1 MNEAHRTGKVG
12 AQADQPAYNI
22 TRGAELMVPVVTD
35 DRAAQGSRTGK
46 PEFLQRPRQVAVLM
60 AGVTELH
67 QRKALQ
73 SIKALLLLPA

>member
-1 MNEAHRTGKVG
+1 
-12 AQADQPAYNI
+12 
-22 TRGAELMVPVVTD
+22 MVPVVTD